1 MRFIVLALWLL
12 VSTVAISAEQIRIIV
27 PFPPGG
33 PNDYFARLISQEL
46 SGVVENITGA
56 GGMIAAERVANIK
69 RIENTV
75 ILHSDAIMIA
85 LYLSEQKSY
94 DLRSFSCV
102 AQIGET

>member
-69 RIENTV
+69 RIENTSLSFILAPFRDNYGDIRTRSIIFYV
-75 ILHSDAIMIA
+75 IT
-85 LYLSEQKSY
+85 QRVWK
-94 DLRSFSCV
+94 
-102 AQIGET
+102 